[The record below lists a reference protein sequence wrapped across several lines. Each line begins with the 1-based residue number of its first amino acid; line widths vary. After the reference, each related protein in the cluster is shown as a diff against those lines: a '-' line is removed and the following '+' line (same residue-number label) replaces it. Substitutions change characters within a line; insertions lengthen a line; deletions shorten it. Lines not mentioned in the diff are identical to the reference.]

1 MMLPLK
7 LPLKLGLLLLAILA
21 AGILWHQTQLTVLA
35 LTQIN
40 PVPETQRLVNE
51 ERYADAASYL
61 DFFLAYDY
69 VQDNPEAQ
77 KLAADIAAFRHDPL
91 YQAQKFADG
100 IVEGTSDELIGQVAG
115 VTTDFFVIGDLRD
128 LAQQGTHWL
137 RGEEVDDILTALAAI
152 GVAAS
157 TAQVVSTVATAG
169 SGGAAAP
176 AVGASTAVKGGTI
189 ILKIARKLGKLP
201 TWLTK
206 LLPQAAD
213 TVKKTKKLDTVT
225 DLFGDVYSLAK
236 VKGGINLLE
245 KTTDAASL
253 KRVARVAD
261 TFGDQTVTLYRLGG
275 DTFLDVAHKAKDL
288 GTDTIKLAA
297 TYGQEGLRV
306 LDKVGAINFVKYT
319 ARGSKMAY
327 KGDVFQILA
336 RLLALLPQWLLAMLV
351 ALGAWVW
358 LPWQALNRLSQ
369 GFRQRIVNAAD

>member
-1 MMLPLK
+1 MLPIRI
-7 LPLKLGLLLLAILA
+7 GLLILAIIA
-21 AGILWHQTQLTVLA
+21 AGILWNQTQLTVLA
-35 LTQIN
+35 LAQIN
-40 PVPETQRLVNE
+40 PVPETQRLVSE
-51 ERYADAASYL
+51 ERYAEAASYL

-69 VQDNPEAQ
+69 VRDNPEAK
-77 KLAADIAAFRHDPL
+77 KLEAEIAAIRRHPV
-91 YQAQKFADG
+91 YQAQKFSDG
-100 IVEGTSDELIGQVAG
+100 IVDGTSDELVGHLAG

-128 LAQQGTHWL
+128 LAKQGTHWL
-137 RGEEVDDILTALAAI
+137 RGDEVDEILTALAAI

-157 TAQVVSTVATAG
+157 TTQVVSTVATAG

-176 AVGASTAVKGGTI
+176 AVGASTAVKGATI

-201 TWLTK
+201 TWLPK
-206 LLPQAAD
+206 WIPEAAD
-213 TVKKTKKLDTVT
+213 TVKKTQKQDTVT

-236 VKGGINLLE
+236 IKGGIILLE

-253 KRVARVAD
+253 KRVVRVAD

-275 DTFLDVAHKAKDL
+275 DTFLDVAQKARDL

-358 LPWQALNRLSQ
+358 LPWQALIRLSQ

>member
-1 MMLPLK
+1 MLPFK
-7 LPLKLGLLLLAILA
+7 LPIKIGLLLLAILA

-35 LTQIN
+35 LAQIN
-40 PVPETQRLVNE
+40 PVPETQRLVSE
-51 ERYADAASYL
+51 ERYAEAASYL

-69 VQDNPEAQ
+69 VQDNPEAK
-77 KLAADIAAFRHDPL
+77 KLEADIAAIRRDPL

-100 IVEGTSDELIGQVAG
+100 VIDGTSDELVGQVAG

-137 RGEEVDDILTALAAI
+137 RGEEVDEILAALAAI

-206 LLPQAAD
+206 WIPEAAD
-213 TVKKTKKLDTVT
+213 TVKKTKKLDTVS
-225 DLFGDVYSLAK
+225 DLFGDIYTLAK

-275 DTFLDVAHKAKDL
+275 DTFLDVAQKAKDL

-351 ALGAWVW
+351 AVGAWVW
-358 LPWQALNRLSQ
+358 LPWQTLSRLSQ
-369 GFRQRIVNAAD
+369 RFRQRPVKATD